1 MRRGFQSGR
10 TSQGR
15 LRHSLSRR
23 ALLSAAGA
31 GLFGISLPKLFAA
44 ETVSAPRPGA
54 KAKSV
59 IFLFLFGGPSQ
70 LETFDMKPDAPSEI
84 RGPFQPIACRT
95 PGLLISEH
103 LPKLANISDQFA
115 VVRTMTHTFN
125 DHSGGAHYMQTGKRW
140 HIPVGG
146 GFNATPEDWP
156 SMGAV
161 VEYLS
166 QHEPNGLSRA
176 MPNYAV
182 LPNWLGGLEQQGQYK
197 RPGQYAGWLGMAY
210 NGLVT
215 SIKKKNDQDN
225 PYWRACEDSELQFQ
239 PEGLDPNVATETLRE
254 REDLLAQLEQARQSL
269 KQPSLRTYDQFRN
282 RALAL
287 VSSDSARGALDVR
300 REKPALRDRYG
311 RHLFG
316 QSCLMARRLVEA
328 GVRFVTVHYECV
340 DGYSWDSHR
349 NSDDVKESLLP
360 TFDQGCAALIEDLRD
375 RGMLEETL
383 VVAVGE
389 MGRTPKANP
398 QWGRDHW
405 STLFPALLAGGGIRG
420 GALWGRSDR
429 LAANVAENP
438 VTPEDLA
445 ATIYD
450 ALGIDHALMLPD
462 QLGRPIAIVDGG
474 RPVRGLFG

>member
-1 MRRGFQSGR
+1 MGRRYETRRENRG
-10 TSQGR
+10 
-15 LRHSLSRR
+15 HLSRR
-23 ALLSAAGA
+23 ALLSASGA
-31 GLFGISLPKLFAA
+31 GLFGMSLPKLFAA
-44 ETVSAPRPGA
+44 ETVSSPAPSA

-84 RGPFQPIACRT
+84 RGPFQPIGCRT

-103 LPKLANISDQFA
+103 LPHLANISDQFA

-146 GFNATPEDWP
+146 GFSATPDDWP
-156 SMGAV
+156 SMGSV

-166 QHEPNGLSRA
+166 QQGKRGDLRPL
-176 MPNYAV
+176 PNYAV
-182 LPNWLGGLEQQGQYK
+182 VPNWLGSMEDNGQYK
-197 RPGQYAGWLGMAY
+197 RPGQYAGWLGMTY

-225 PYWRACEDSELQFQ
+225 PYWRPCEDSELQFQ
-239 PEGLDPNVATETLRE
+239 PAGLDPNVATATLRE
-254 REDLLAQLEQARQSL
+254 REDLLGQLEQARHSL
-269 KQPSLRTYDQFRN
+269 MQPSLRTYDQFRN
-282 RALAL
+282 RAMAL

-300 REKPALRDRYG
+300 KEKAALRDRYG

-349 NSDDVKESLLP
+349 NSDDVKKSLMP

-389 MGRTPKANP
+389 MGRTPKANL

-420 GALWGRSDR
+420 GALWGKSDR

-445 ATIYD
+445 ATVYD
-450 ALGIDHALMLPD
+450 ALGIDPALMLPD

>member
-1 MRRGFQSGR
+1 MRGVFQSNSACRTHLTRRG
-10 TSQGR
+10 
-15 LRHSLSRR
+15 
-23 ALLSAAGA
+23 LLSAGGA
-31 GLFGISLPKLFAA
+31 GLLGLSLPKLLSA
-44 ETVSAPRPGA
+44 ETISAPRPGA

-70 LETFDMKPDAPSEI
+70 LETFDMKPDAPAEI
-84 RGPFQPIACRT
+84 RGPFQPIGCRT
-95 PGLLISEH
+95 PGLIMSEH
-103 LPKLANISDQFA
+103 LPRLANISDQFC

-140 HIPVGG
+140 HIPIGG

-161 VEYLS
+161 TEYLS
-166 QHEPNGLSRA
+166 QHEPEGLSRT
-176 MPNYAV
+176 MPSYAV
-182 LPNWLGGLEQQGQYK
+182 LPNWLGAIEQQGQYK

-225 PYWRACEDSELQFQ
+225 PYWRACDDEELRFE
-239 PEGLDPNVATETLRE
+239 PEGLAPGVALETLRE
-254 REDLLAQLEQARQSL
+254 RERLLGQLEVSRGTL
-269 KQPSLRTYDQFRN
+269 KQSSLRTYDQFRT

-287 VSSDSARGALDVR
+287 VSSESARAALDVK
-300 REKPALRDRYG
+300 REKEALRDHYG

-349 NSDDVKESLLP
+349 NSDDVKKSLLP

-375 RGMLEETL
+375 RGMLDETL

-389 MGRTPKANP
+389 MGRTPKANA

-405 STLFPALLAGGGIRG
+405 STLFPALLSGGGIRG
-420 GALWGRSDR
+420 GAVWGRSDR

-438 VTPEDLA
+438 VSPEDLA

-450 ALGIDHALMLPD
+450 ALGIDHDLMLPD
-462 QLGRPIAIVDGG
+462 ALGRPIAIVEGG
-474 RPVRGLFG
+474 RPVKGIFG

>member
-1 MRRGFQSGR
+1 MGLSFQLGGANR
-10 TSQGR
+10 N
-15 LRHSLSRR
+15 SLSRR
-23 ALLSAAGA
+23 ALLSASGA
-31 GLFGISLPKLFAA
+31 GLFGMSLPKLFAA
-44 ETVSAPRPGA
+44 ETVSASRPSA

-84 RGPFQPIACRT
+84 RGPFQPIGCRT

-103 LPKLANISDQFA
+103 LPKLANISDQFC

-140 HIPVGG
+140 HIPIGG

-166 QHEPNGLSRA
+166 QHEEGGLSRA
-176 MPNYAV
+176 MPSYAV

-215 SIKKKNDQDN
+215 SIKKKNEQDN
-225 PYWRACEDSELQFQ
+225 PYWRVCDDEELRFE
-239 PEGLDPNVATETLRE
+239 PEGLAPGVALETLRE
-254 REDLLAQLEQARQSL
+254 REQLLGQLEQSRGTL
-269 KQPSLRTYDQFRN
+269 KQSSLRTYDQFRT

-287 VSSDSARGALDVR
+287 VSSESARAALNVK
-300 REKPALRDRYG
+300 REKAALRDRYG

-349 NSDDVKESLLP
+349 NSDDVKKSLMP

-438 VTPEDLA
+438 VSPEDLA
-445 ATIYD
+445 ATIYE
-450 ALGIDHALMLPD
+450 ALGIDPELMLPD
-462 QLGRPIAIVDGG
+462 QLGRPIAIVEGG
-474 RPVRGLFG
+474 RPVKGLFG